1 MGLILKPAN
10 SIFGVGAHPGRH
22 LSDLPPKHQFAAEFC
37 WFGAGTPGK
46 NRLDFR
52 REQSGSVGARRHE
65 ALLPRRLRATA
76 GSCW

>member
-37 WFGAGTPGK
+37 WFGAVTGATSWSVSLTTP
-46 NRLDFR
+46 
-52 REQSGSVGARRHE
+52 ARRHWV
-65 ALLPRRLRATA
+65 PSRGATPLA
-76 GSCW
+76 A

>member
-37 WFGAGTPGK
+37 WFGAVTGGDK
-46 NRLDFR
+46 LV
-52 REQSGSVGARRHE
+52 SVADNARRHWF
-65 ALLPRRLRATA
+65 LPEGR
-76 GSCW
+76 